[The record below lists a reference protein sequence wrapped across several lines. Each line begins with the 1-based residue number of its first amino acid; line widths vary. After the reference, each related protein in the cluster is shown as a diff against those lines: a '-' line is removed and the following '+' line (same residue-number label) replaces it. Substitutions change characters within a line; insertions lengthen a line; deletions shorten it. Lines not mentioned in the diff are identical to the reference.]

1 MDKKAL
7 KLLHTGNAA
16 AFDNY
21 LRELSREEKDELLS
35 AIFVHGDSIAHFAA
49 REHKLEILKVLAKHQ
64 CSFEISNDNGQLLQ
78 YLPLRRRPLHEAI
91 DSQLCVEFLVSICK
105 VDINAMKRGDWT
117 ALMIAVSF
125 WNKAMKGIDDTVKFL
140 IKAGARVD
148 MINRDGWNAL
158 HLAVKE
164 GKFLSF
170 ARYTELAKYLVD
182 IHPQATMVISKSGR
196 LSVQTAAR
204 CNADPSLTL
213 YLLKNSSS
221 PPEAILNH
229 QDNSGQT
236 LLQDAVAAKNIDLVR
251 VLLEEY
257 KADANVPD
265 KLGRTAVHHAA
276 MIGSL
281 AILTVFHELHDSQK
295 TVIQWDIPDS
305 WDQWTP
311 LMHAAR
317 EGNMDCAAYL
327 IKCCHCDASK
337 KDKQGRT
344 AHEIGELDRKTW
356 WTDCIF

>member
-1 MDKKAL
+1 
-7 KLLHTGNAA
+7 
-16 AFDNY
+16 
-21 LRELSREEKDELLS
+21 
-35 AIFVHGDSIAHFAA
+35 
-49 REHKLEILKVLAKHQ
+49 
-64 CSFEISNDNGQLLQ
+64 
-78 YLPLRRRPLHEAI
+78 
-91 DSQLCVEFLVSICK
+91 
-105 VDINAMKRGDWT
+105 
-117 ALMIAVSF
+117 
-125 WNKAMKGIDDTVKFL
+125 
-140 IKAGARVD
+140 
-148 MINRDGWNAL
+148 
-158 HLAVKE
+158 
-164 GKFLSF
+164 
-170 ARYTELAKYLVD
+170 
-182 IHPQATMVISKSGR
+182 MVVSKSGR

-221 PPEAILNH
+221 PPHAILNH

-257 KADANVPD
+257 NADANVPD

-281 AILTVFHELHDSQK
+281 AILTVFHELHGSQK
-295 TVIQWDIPDS
+295 IVIQWDIPDS

-327 IKCCHCDASK
+327 IKCCQCDASK

-344 AHEIGELDRKTW
+344 AHEIGELDQKTG